1 MNCKVEDLLRAAKE
15 VLQDCPDLLQYGDL
29 FTEDHIDNSVVMA
42 TKLSLFT
49 GYSFEK
55 LINFFNPNLKNNRDL
70 NTYRVCS
77 MLARDMKSELSK
89 EEIDWIYDVTKRN
102 LSFYDKIKDYDS
114 NVSCKTHTFLIF
126 DLFLIED
133 IITSKNDIIDLIKL
147 RGLLCSETFHEY
159 KNLLIEHCGI
169 TWGYHL
175 AYIGD
180 SIPKSSLYNL
190 FLFSAYFSDK
200 DIEEFRRAVVFDL
213 LMEKYGKEV
222 SNQRASD
229 IFYGRK

>member
-1 MNCKVEDLLRAAKE
+1 MDCRVEDLLRRARE
-15 VLQDCPDLLQYGDL
+15 SLTGCPDLLQYGDL

-102 LSFYDKIKDYDS
+102 LPFYDKIKDYDS
-114 NVSCKTHTFLIF
+114 NVISKTHTFLIF

-133 IITSKNDIIDLIKL
+133 IITNKDDMIDLIKL
-147 RGLLCSETFHEY
+147 RGLLCSEIFHEH
-159 KNLLIEHCGI
+159 KNLLVEHCGI
-169 TWGYHL
+169 TWEYHL

-180 SIPKSSLYNL
+180 SMPKSSLYNL

-213 LMEKYGKEV
+213 LMEKYRKEV

>member
-1 MNCKVEDLLRAAKE
+1 MPKE
-15 VLQDCPDLLQYGDL
+15 G
-29 FTEDHIDNSVVMA
+29 
-42 TKLSLFT
+42 
-49 GYSFEK
+49 
-55 LINFFNPNLKNNRDL
+55 
-70 NTYRVCS
+70 
-77 MLARDMKSELSK
+77 
-89 EEIDWIYDVTKRN
+89 IDWIYDVTKRH

-114 NVSCKTHTFLIF
+114 NVISKTHTFLIF

-133 IITSKNDIIDLIKL
+133 IITHKDDMIDLIKL
-147 RGLLCSETFHEY
+147 RGLLCSEAFNEH

-169 TWGYHL
+169 TWEYHL

-200 DIEEFRRAVVFDL
+200 DIEEFRRAVVFEL
-213 LMEKYGKEV
+213 LMEKYEKEV
-222 SNQRASD
+222 NNQRASD

>member
-1 MNCKVEDLLRAAKE
+1 MGLGLQNC
-15 VLQDCPDLLQYGDL
+15 PNLLQYGDL
-29 FTEDHIDNSVVMA
+29 FTENDADNPIVMA

-55 LINFFNPNLKNNRDL
+55 LVNFFNPSLKNSRDI
-70 NTYRVCS
+70 NVYRVCN
-77 MLARDMKSELSK
+77 MLARDLKSALSK
-89 EEIDWIYDVTKRN
+89 EEIDWIYDVTKRH

-114 NVSCKTHTFLIF
+114 NVSGKGHTFIIF

-133 IITSKNDIIDLIKL
+133 IITHKEDMIDLIKL
-147 RGLLCSETFHEY
+147 RGLLCSEIFNEHRDLLTEY
-159 KNLLIEHCGI
+159 CGI
-169 TWGYHL
+169 TWEYHL

-180 SIPKSSLYNL
+180 SIPKSSLNSL
-190 FLFSAYFSDK
+190 FLFSAYFSGK

-213 LMEKYGKEV
+213 LMEKYRKEV
-222 SNQRASD
+222 SNKRASD